1 MKVTIKDNG
10 HEYTYDNMNWLR
22 ARGDELI
29 INYTDENDEEC
40 EEFGDVPDAIIFVKG
55 NKDE

>member
-10 HEYTYDNMNWLR
+10 REFTYNNMNWLR

-29 INYTDENDEEC
+29 INQQDENDEEC
-40 EEFGDVPDAIIFVKG
+40 KEFGDVPDAIIFVKG
-55 NKDE
+55 EN